1 MLIDVLNR
9 VAGDSGLD
17 AVQQRTKLL
26 KLLNNAQREIRN
38 ELDSNALLR
47 EVSVVVMPNNIVA
60 LPPMIGDIKGIRQH
74 NTELLVPLQS
84 QVPRYSENTLA
95 YKWRNWRDLGESP
108 YHTTP
113 ANIDVITFETS
124 VLEDAIVVVNGKT
137 NVAANAVESV
147 TLDASPKSTT
157 GLFDPAIVSI
167 SSVSARTVDITV
179 KDGTDTEIAVL
190 YNNESKTRYK
200 LIDVSE
206 LPWPIDTD
214 AGEALIDV
222 LYTLPYKEL
231 INDTDV
237 FPAGDIYDEAWYCR
251 AMSLYYRPLA
261 NRGNDAANFRALS
274 LVALKNIKD
283 VQERGIEKHVTFG
296 RNKFYDTIRVI
307 DRDGRYGPGY
317 GLDYLGH

>member
-38 ELDSNALLR
+38 ELDSNTLLR
-47 EVSVVVMPNNIVA
+47 EVSVVVLPNNIVA
-60 LPPMIGDIKGIRQH
+60 LPPMIGDIRGIRQH

-95 YKWRNWRDLGESP
+95 YKWRNWRDMGESP

-113 ANIDVITFETS
+113 VNIDQLTFESS
-124 VLEDAIVVVNGKT
+124 VLEDAVIVVNGKT

-157 GLFDPAIVSI
+157 GLFDPALVSV
-167 SSVSARTVDITV
+167 SSVSVRTADITV
-179 KDGTDTEIAVL
+179 KDGTDAEIAVL

-206 LPWPIDTD
+206 LPWPLDTD
-214 AGEALIDV
+214 LGESLIDV
-222 LYTLPYKEL
+222 LYVMPYREL
-231 INDTDV
+231 TNDTDI

-251 AMSLYYRPLA
+251 AMSLFYRPLA
-261 NRGNDAANFRALS
+261 NRGTDAANFRALS
-274 LVALKNIKD
+274 LVGLKNIKD
-283 VQERGIEKHVTFG
+283 NQEKGVEKHVTFG
-296 RNKFYDTIRVI
+296 RNKFFDTVRAV
-307 DRDGRYGPGY
+307 DRDGYYGNSGFYSGY
-317 GLDYLGH
+317 